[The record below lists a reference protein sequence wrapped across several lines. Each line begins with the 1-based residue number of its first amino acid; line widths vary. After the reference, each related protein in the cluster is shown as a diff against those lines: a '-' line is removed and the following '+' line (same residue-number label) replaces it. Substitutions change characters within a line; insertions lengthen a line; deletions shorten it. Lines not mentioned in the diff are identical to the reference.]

1 MKIKFKLLIILS
13 VLLTIFIFCE
23 TNCPIIDKNINKQQS
38 LSSVSKYLANIS
50 LDKFKEIKKNQETF
64 FIYVNNNSCS
74 DCQIFNIQLSKE
86 LQTNES
92 LRIIKCL
99 DITSLHSNDQLWN
112 TFKNQNMIEGTP
124 SFIFFK
130 NGKITNTYG
139 WTKQHNIQFNTFLKW
154 FNNNL
159 NDI

>member
-1 MKIKFKLLIILS
+1 MT
-13 VLLTIFIFCE
+13 VFIFCE

-50 LDKFKEIKKNQETF
+50 LDKFEEIKKNQETF

-112 TFKNQNMIEGTP
+112 TFKNQNMIE
-124 SFIFFK
+124 
-130 NGKITNTYG
+130 
-139 WTKQHNIQFNTFLKW
+139 
-154 FNNNL
+154 
-159 NDI
+159 